1 MNRFW
6 AFLWVG
12 GAALYAANTLFSSN
26 VPIAAAPER
35 QIAELSGEKVFS
47 SRVEAAAVRPAKAA
61 APAPAK
67 VVTAATEPSV
77 AHTGSLAAV
86 PLPPKKALAMREPPA
101 SADNA
106 PGLRARVVSFS
117 GLHEGAS
124 YSSPTITHYYPDAEL
139 EVLKTVKGWSE
150 VKDPA
155 TKETGWIL
163 SAHLST
169 SGKADG
175 AVEEP
180 AKNAK
185 LQETDIQSAAG
196 PAPATQEKLKAAEEN
211 PKAAKRGKK
220 RQAKRS
226 NRRFALDPWEYG
238 PRRGRVIIMRP
249 YPYGVRSYMLPPYG
263 RYPRW

>member
-47 SRVEAAAVRPAKAA
+47 SRVE
-61 APAPAK
+61 
-67 VVTAATEPSV
+67 ATEPSV